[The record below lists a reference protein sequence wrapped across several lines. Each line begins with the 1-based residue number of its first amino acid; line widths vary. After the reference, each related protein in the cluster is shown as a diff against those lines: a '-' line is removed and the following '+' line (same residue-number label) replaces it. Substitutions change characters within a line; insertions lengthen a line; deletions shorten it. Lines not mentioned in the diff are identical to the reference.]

1 MEQQR
6 QASMASIDLN
16 DYYYVVH
23 VVEKGG
29 FTRASES
36 LGIDTEVTTEQTH
49 RAAREAPGCEPY
61 STNNSSVEHH

>member
-29 FTRASES
+29 FTRA
-36 LGIDTEVTTEQTH
+36 
-49 RAAREAPGCEPY
+49 
-61 STNNSSVEHH
+61 